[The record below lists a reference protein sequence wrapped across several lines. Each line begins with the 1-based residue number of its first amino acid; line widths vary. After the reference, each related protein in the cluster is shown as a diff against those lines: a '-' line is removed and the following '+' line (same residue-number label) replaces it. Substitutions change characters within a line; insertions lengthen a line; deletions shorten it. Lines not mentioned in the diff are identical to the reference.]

1 MYEVPFFFFF
11 FRCVPCLFV
20 PSSVVPCLRVGGD
33 SSQPSTMRCILGF
46 CAAAL
51 PIAASFTAHSAVHPA
66 LPRQKQSS
74 KDLIMFGRGNRRH
87 RTRRYAGEDGP
98 VNLDS
103 SDDAPEA
110 DDEKIYA
117 SLRKRLE
124 ELEKSAPI
132 VPAAEV
138 EA

>member
-1 MYEVPFFFFF
+1 MF
-11 FRCVPCLFV
+11 
-20 PSSVVPCLRVGGD
+20 PSSSSASSSRGGK
-33 SSQPSTMRCILGF
+33 R
-46 CAAAL
+46 
-51 PIAASFTAHSAVHPA
+51 HS
-66 LPRQKQSS
+66 
-74 KDLIMFGRGNRRH
+74 

-110 DDEKIYA
+110 DDEIYA

-124 ELEKSAPI
+124 ELEKSAP
-132 VPAAEV
+132 AEEV